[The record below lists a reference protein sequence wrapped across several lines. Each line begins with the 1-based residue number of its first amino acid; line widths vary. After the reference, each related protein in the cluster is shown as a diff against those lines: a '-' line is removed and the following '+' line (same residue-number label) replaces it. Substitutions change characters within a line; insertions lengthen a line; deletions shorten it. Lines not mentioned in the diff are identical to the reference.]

1 MTEFGVEKERT
12 KVKKDRTK
20 DMRVLIDWVG

>member
-20 DMRVLIDWVG
+20 DIRVLIDWVG